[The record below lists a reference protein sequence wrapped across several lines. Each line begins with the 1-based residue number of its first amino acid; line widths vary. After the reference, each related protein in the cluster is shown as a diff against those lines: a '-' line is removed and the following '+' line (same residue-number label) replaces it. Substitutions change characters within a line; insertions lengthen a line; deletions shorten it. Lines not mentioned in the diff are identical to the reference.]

1 MHNLLYFLTTY
12 LLKSFLNV
20 FFFLVLQLTSSN
32 FIGSEL
38 VCDHLKKKVHW
49 IYLFVSSK
57 YTEKLLIHGRIFEMF
72 GRIPNLQKMLIF
84 GRIFGRAEHSVD
96 H

>member
-1 MHNLLYFLTTY
+1 MRQYESSTNTK
-12 LLKSFLNV
+12 LLKKLAKISA
-20 FFFLVLQLTSSN
+20 SSN
-32 FIGSEL
+32 GIGGEL

-84 GRIFGRAEHSVD
+84 GRIFG
-96 H
+96 